1 MTNTAHTWDAGFQL
15 SGGEGKNFMLHLMRH
30 PAKTDNRGFIN
41 KSRIAFLVGTFAF
54 WSLPLTMTDAREKS
68 PGAGESR
75 NLQTTSNGDPGHWGY
90 EGIEGPGHWA
100 MADLSYKTCETG
112 RQQSPIHL
120 VIPRH
125 GENQEELTFHY
136 QPTSLTVRNNGHTIQ
151 VNNQGGSSLRLNGKS
166 YKLWQ
171 FHFHDPSEHHIDVK
185 RYPNLPAPRVFN
197 GLS

>member
-1 MTNTAHTWDAGFQL
+1 
-15 SGGEGKNFMLHLMRH
+15 
-30 PAKTDNRGFIN
+30 
-41 KSRIAFLVGTFAF
+41 
-54 WSLPLTMTDAREKS
+54 MTDAREKS

-75 NLQTTSNGDPGHWGY
+75 SPQTTSKGDPGHWGY

-100 MADLSYKTCETG
+100 MVDPSYMTCETV

-151 VNNQGGSSLRLNGKS
+151 VNNQGGSSLRLNGKP
-166 YKLWQ
+166 YKLRQ
-171 FHFHDPSEHHIDVK
+171 FHFHDPREHHIDAK